1 MKSKLTLSI
10 EENIIQEAKE
20 LAKENDSTVS
30 QMFSDF
36 VQSQQKM
43 QKKLSS
49 LHKISGS
56 ITTNIAADEGEEYGD
71 HLHKKHGWE

>member
-10 EENIIQEAKE
+10 QEEIIEQAKE
-20 LAKENDSTVS
+20 LAKEKETTVS

-36 VQSQQKM
+36 VESQKTM
-43 QKKLSS
+43 REKLAS
-49 LHKISGS
+49 LNKISGS
-56 ITTNIAADEGEEYGD
+56 ITSNIAAEDGEEYGD

>member
-10 EENIIQEAKE
+10 QQEIIRQAKE
-20 LAKENDSTVS
+20 LAKENDTTVS

-36 VQSQQKM
+36 VESKKNM
-43 QKKLSS
+43 QKKMAS
-49 LHKISGS
+49 LNKISGS
-56 ITTNIAADEGEEYGD
+56 ITSNIAAEDGEDYGD